1 MRAGR
6 VLVAV
11 SVSAGVLAGAANPAA
26 AQLPAKQRFTW
37 RQAAAL
43 ADYPVYRPTRAL
55 GLAARVTTQQ
65 ACPTVGKVEVVADF
79 GKRSGQGPQ
88 LRMLE
93 ARPSVCGD
101 VGQMTRYHKVRI
113 HHRTVWVLAACE
125 VRGSQ
130 CRVIKGSDPA
140 WYVSQRRR
148 SGGRRVEV
156 GLYGSGLSFRAFV
169 RVARSLTRVKRATDV
184 PLAEFLSSD
193 GAVWCRIG
201 RYDPTDRFCVSH
213 GGADEYGATVL
224 LDGTVHLCGAG
235 QADPYAECTQ
245 TWNPYALRLK
255 DGLSSDFG
263 GYLCTEQTGAMTCTV
278 KDGPAKGRGFRV
290 GPDGSQVISVP

>member
-11 SVSAGVLAGAANPAA
+11 SVSVGVLAGGANPAA
-26 AQLPAKQRFTW
+26 AQLPANQRFTW
-37 RQAAAL
+37 REAAAL
-43 ADYPVYRPTRAL
+43 ADYPVYRPARAL

-79 GKRSGQGPQ
+79 GKRSGKGPQ

-93 ARPSVCGD
+93 ARPFVCGD
-101 VGQMTRYHKVRI
+101 PGQMTRYRKVRI
-113 HHRTVWVLAACE
+113 RHRTVWVLAACE

-130 CRVIKGSDPA
+130 CRVIKGGNPG

-184 PLAEFLSSD
+184 PLAEFLSTD
-193 GAVWCRIG
+193 GTVWCRIG
-201 RYDPTDRFCVSH
+201 YSSATDRWCAFH
-213 GGADEYGATVL
+213 GADEFGARVS
-224 LDGTVHLCGAG
+224 LDGTVTLCGTG
-235 QADPYAECTQ
+235 QPEACTQ
-245 TWNPYALRLK
+245 DWNDNALRLH

-263 GYLCTEQTGAMTCTV
+263 GYLCTEQARAITCTIKSGV
-278 KDGPAKGRGFRV
+278 AQGRGFRV
-290 GPDGSQVISVP
+290 GPDGSSVIVP